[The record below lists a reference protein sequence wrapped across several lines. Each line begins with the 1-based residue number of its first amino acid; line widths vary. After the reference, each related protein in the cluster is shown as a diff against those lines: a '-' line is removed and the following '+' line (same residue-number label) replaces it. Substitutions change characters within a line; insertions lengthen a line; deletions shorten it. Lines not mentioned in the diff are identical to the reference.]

1 MGQMVQK
8 FAGIKGWI
16 EGAVLSMA
24 LMFCTPI
31 AIASNTTATEYDGE
45 QVVRLIKKR
54 LASEGLDGNPSI
66 DADRK
71 FKACHA
77 MLRIDPMFGGW
88 NTVNVR
94 CDDAAG
100 WRLAIRTNLSSRP
113 IPVPIRDFRPG
124 WDNLNRFE
132 SKNTPSSL
140 GLKAIDEINVVA
152 LSGSVSRN
160 DMIALDD
167 LVMIPVP
174 KRNAAGAFF
183 DPADVAGRRMKVKL
197 SANQP
202 LLARHL
208 QPNYLVEE
216 GNEVLIT
223 TSSSGISVDMVG
235 FALENGQIGEWIGVE
250 NANSGKTIRA
260 KVTGEKKVRV
270 IAKK

>member
-8 FAGIKGWI
+8 FAVIRGWI

-24 LMFCTPI
+24 LLFCTPI

-45 QVVRLIKKR
+45 QVVRLIKER

-88 NTVNVR
+88 NTVTVR

-124 WDNLNRFE
+124 WDNVNRFE

-140 GLKAIDEINVVA
+140 GIKAIDEINVVA

-197 SANQP
+197 SAHQP

-235 FALENGQIGEWIGVE
+235 YALDNGQIGEWIGVE

>member
-1 MGQMVQK
+1 M
-8 FAGIKGWI
+8 
-16 EGAVLSMA
+16 
-24 LMFCTPI
+24 
-31 AIASNTTATEYDGE
+31 
-45 QVVRLIKKR
+45 
-54 LASEGLDGNPSI
+54 
-66 DADRK
+66 
-71 FKACHA
+71 
-77 MLRIDPMFGGW
+77 
-88 NTVNVR
+88 
-94 CDDAAG
+94 
-100 WRLAIRTNLSSRP
+100 
-113 IPVPIRDFRPG
+113 PIRDFRPG
-124 WDNLNRFE
+124 WDNVNRFE

-140 GLKAIDEINVVA
+140 GIKAIDEINVVA

-167 LVMIPVP
+167 MVMIPVP

-197 SANQP
+197 SAHQP

-270 IAKK
+270 LAKK